1 MEEKINELIEKYLT
15 EHLQVS
21 IVADKYSNRVDVQ
34 LLLNGKV
41 ICSEYDYVTQKQG
54 L

>member
-1 MEEKINELIEKYLT
+1 MEEKINELIENYFTEYLRI
-15 EHLQVS
+15 E
-21 IVADKYSNRVDVQ
+21 IIADELSNRVDVQ

-41 ICSEYDYVTQKQG
+41 ICSEYDYVTPKQG